1 MTLTSIGDLSHA
13 LMIRSRS
20 ATLKQ
25 QVSRLTQELAKGETL
40 DLAKTL
46 GGDYGYLSE
55 IERGLSRLQ
64 SQTLATTEAAIF
76 FEAAQDSLELV
87 RATAGELGSALLST
101 ASTLTPDRVIGFSQ
115 RARQDLGSV
124 IAALNASSGG
134 RHVFSGVATGAAP
147 LPAPETV
154 LEELRTELT
163 GYSTSAE
170 IFAAADAWF
179 EDPAGFGVI
188 YQGADADLAPFEIGD
203 GDQVEF
209 GLRADDRALRST
221 IRDAALAALVA
232 DTDLGLGVETQKE
245 ILESLANRFLQG
257 QSELLALQSDLGHS
271 EERLES
277 ARVRDDA
284 AKFGLS
290 EARNALISADPFE
303 TATRLEEAQSQLEAL
318 YAVTVR
324 SSRLSLMSFMS

>member
-1 MTLTSIGDLSHA
+1 
-13 LMIRSRS
+13 
-20 ATLKQ
+20 
-25 QVSRLTQELAKGETL
+25 
-40 DLAKTL
+40 
-46 GGDYGYLSE
+46 
-55 IERGLSRLQ
+55 
-64 SQTLATTEAAIF
+64 
-76 FEAAQDSLELV
+76 
-87 RATAGELGSALLST
+87 
-101 ASTLTPDRVIGFSQ
+101 
-115 RARQDLGSV
+115 
-124 IAALNASSGG
+124 
-134 RHVFSGVATGAAP
+134 
-147 LPAPETV
+147 
-154 LEELRTELT
+154 
-163 GYSTSAE
+163 
-170 IFAAADAWF
+170 
-179 EDPAGFGVI
+179 
-188 YQGADADLAPFEIGD
+188 
-203 GDQVEF
+203 
-209 GLRADDRALRST
+209 
-221 IRDAALAALVA
+221 LVA